1 MSKGSGRTIMV
12 VEDYDDT
19 RLMLRQALEI
29 KGYHVLEAING
40 QEAVD
45 IANREHP
52 DLILMDLDLPIL
64 DGIAATQ
71 RIRQQA
77 QMDSVPIVAVTAYP
91 MSYTRVK
98 AFAKGCNE
106 YMAKPIDLAEVGRA
120 CYSIFTWELTEGRV
134 RQSVGRIVK
143 SRGVFLSASTA
154 LKARLGANSGE
165 RAKPRE
171 PSWMFAIC

>member
-1 MSKGSGRTIMV
+1 MNEGRTARTIMV

-19 RLMLRQALEI
+19 RILLRHGLEGM
-29 KGYHVLEAING
+29 GYSVLEASNG

-45 IANREHP
+45 IAGREHP

-77 QMDSVPIVAVTAYP
+77 QMENVPIVAVTAYP
-91 MSYTRVK
+91 MSYTHVK

-106 YMAKPIDLAEVGRA
+106 YIPKPIDMSELAELVDR
-120 CYSIFTWELTEGRV
+120 Y
-134 RQSVGRIVK
+134 
-143 SRGVFLSASTA
+143 
-154 LKARLGANSGE
+154 LKT
-165 RAKPRE
+165 
-171 PSWMFAIC
+171 

>member
-1 MSKGSGRTIMV
+1 MSKEQKPTRTIMV

-19 RLMLRQALEI
+19 RALLK
-29 KGYHVLEAING
+29 KGLEGLGYSVLEASNG

-45 IANREHP
+45 IAERERP

-77 QMDSVPIVAVTAYP
+77 ELEAVPIVAVTAYP
-91 MSYTRVK
+91 MSYTHVK

-106 YMAKPIDLAEVGRA
+106 YMPKPIDMTELANLVNR
-120 CYSIFTWELTEGRV
+120 Y
-134 RQSVGRIVK
+134 
-143 SRGVFLSASTA
+143 LST
-154 LKARLGANSGE
+154 
-165 RAKPRE
+165 
-171 PSWMFAIC
+171 

>member
-1 MSKGSGRTIMV
+1 MNTEQKTTRTIMV

-19 RLMLRQALEI
+19 RALLK
-29 KGYHVLEAING
+29 KGLEGLGYSVLEASNG

-45 IANREHP
+45 IAERERP

-77 QMDSVPIVAVTAYP
+77 ELETVPIVAVTAYP
-91 MSYTRVK
+91 MSYTHVK

-106 YMAKPIDLAEVGRA
+106 YMPKPIDMTELANLVNR
-120 CYSIFTWELTEGRV
+120 Y
-134 RQSVGRIVK
+134 
-143 SRGVFLSASTA
+143 LST
-154 LKARLGANSGE
+154 
-165 RAKPRE
+165 
-171 PSWMFAIC
+171 